1 MNKIFA
7 RILLILIILLLFVGF
22 DTWVKKSEKHIPGGN
37 EQYYKIVSLEIPDT
51 LTFAGETVP
60 LDIFYVREALDREL
74 SVNTYWHSATLQ
86 LIRKS
91 TRWFPVF
98 DTIFTQY
105 GIPDDFKYLCV
116 IESGLSNV
124 VSHAGATGFWQFMK
138 ETAKEYNLEVNKE
151 VDERYHLEK
160 STEAA
165 CKYFLKSYKKYSNWT
180 IVAASYNRGSNGVSR
195 QIGIQGQAD
204 YYNLLLPEE
213 TARYLFRILS
223 YKTIFAVRSKI
234 E

>member
-98 DTIFTQY
+98 DTIFKQY
-105 GIPDDFKYLCV
+105 DIPEDFKYLCV

-138 ETAKEYNLEVNKE
+138 ATAKEYKLEVNKE
-151 VDERYHLEK
+151 VDERYNVVK
-160 STEAA
+160 STHAA
-165 CKYFLKSYKKYSNWT
+165 CTYFLNSYEKYGDWT
-180 IVAASYNRGSNGVSR
+180 LVAAAYNAGNNGIRRRIKEQLANSYY
-195 QIGIQGQAD
+195 D
-204 YYNLLLPEE
+204 MLLSDE
-213 TARYLFRILS
+213 TIRYVFRILS
-223 YKTIFAVRSKI
+223 VKLIL
-234 E
+234 